1 MINSQLNYN
10 QTTEAARMLG
20 LKEDEY
26 YRIGFLFILFK
37 KIKKALYRRT
47 TR

>member
-26 YRIGFLFILFK
+26 YRIGFFSFYSRK
-37 KIKKALYRRT
+37 
-47 TR
+47 